1 MLKNLLFVINKKYYK
16 NLIFIFLGANIA
28 AILEMLSLGSIP
40 IFVGFIISPEV
51 LLSKVP
57 ITSFRNLLNEF
68 NYEKTIL
75 LISCVVLA
83 AFIIKNLFL
92 GLLIFF
98 EHHTTFKIKKD
109 ISIKLFSYYVTAPY
123 EFHLESNPASL
134 NRNITYEITATVSS
148 IIFLINLLREFLVI
162 FVVVILLLLID
173 TKITILSFLALSFS
187 VLVFFTLIKSFL
199 KTKAKQSQRLRKK
212 ITQIINQ
219 SFGAIKDLKI
229 LLKEK
234 KSIENFSKD
243 IEILEK
249 NTFYYQVVS
258 KFPKIFLEIVSLI
271 IMVLVVGVFLLLG
284 RNFETMLPTL
294 SLLAI
299 SMVRLIPAFN
309 SISTSLSNLRI
320 NIPSIN
326 LLKEEMKNIDIA
338 KKDEIIR
345 SKNFENNKIFSEDKS
360 LLALENV
367 TYTFPNSK
375 IKSIRDIS
383 IKMEKGQS
391 IGITGVTGAGKST
404 LFHLMLGL
412 LKPQKGVIKFRGQDI
427 QNNLTFL
434 RNNVGYISQNVYL
447 NDDTIKNNIIF
458 GDDKDKIDDKNLL
471 EAIEI
476 SGLKSF
482 LSKLENGLETKV
494 GSDGLRL
501 SGGERQRIGIAR
513 AIYKKPELLF
523 MDESTS
529 SLDYKTEDLIVS
541 NLKIFSKDRTIV
553 IIAHRL
559 STIKHCD
566 KIHLLK
572 DGKVIDSGNFQE
584 IQKRNQIDN

>member
-1 MLKNLLFVINKKYYK
+1 
-16 NLIFIFLGANIA
+16 
-28 AILEMLSLGSIP
+28 
-40 IFVGFIISPEV
+40 
-51 LLSKVP
+51 
-57 ITSFRNLLNEF
+57 
-68 NYEKTIL
+68 
-75 LISCVVLA
+75 
-83 AFIIKNLFL
+83 
-92 GLLIFF
+92 
-98 EHHTTFKIKKD
+98 
-109 ISIKLFSYYVTAPY
+109 
-123 EFHLESNPASL
+123 
-134 NRNITYEITATVSS
+134 
-148 IIFLINLLREFLVI
+148 
-162 FVVVILLLLID
+162 
-173 TKITILSFLALSFS
+173 
-187 VLVFFTLIKSFL
+187 
-199 KTKAKQSQRLRKK
+199 
-212 ITQIINQ
+212 
-219 SFGAIKDLKI
+219 
-229 LLKEK
+229 
-234 KSIENFSKD
+234 
-243 IEILEK
+243 
-249 NTFYYQVVS
+249 
-258 KFPKIFLEIVSLI
+258 
-271 IMVLVVGVFLLLG
+271 
-284 RNFETMLPTL
+284 
-294 SLLAI
+294 
-299 SMVRLIPAFN
+299 MVRLIPAFN

-338 KKDEIIR
+338 KEDEIIR

>member
-326 LLKEEMKNIDIA
+326 LLKEEMKNIDIS